1 METRKLIICRGIQG
15 SGKSTWAKQWCHED
29 PEHRVRF
36 NNDDIR
42 NMLGDYWVTSREKLV
57 TAMYKLFI
65 YQSMDREYNIVIDN
79 MNLNPKTIKELEEIV
94 NSHNET
100 AEETAGMVKY
110 EIEYKDFFIPVEE
123 CIRRDSMRPNPIGA
137 KVIKDTWKRYQAF
150 IVKETIKKDLENKV
164 KYVPELPLVV
174 IADMDGTLSLN
185 TSGRPFYGEGAAEGM
200 LTDSINNNVAD
211 AVRAVCD
218 GANAELIVL
227 TGREDTPEIRQAT
240 YDWLGKNW
248 LLPDKLLMR
257 PKGDY
262 SPAQECKRTIY
273 KNYIEGNYNVLV
285 VFDDSQKC
293 VDMWREEG
301 LTCLQP
307 NDGKF

>member
-1 METRKLIICRGIQG
+1 
-15 SGKSTWAKQWCHED
+15 
-29 PEHRVRF
+29 
-36 NNDDIR
+36 
-42 NMLGDYWVTSREKLV
+42 MLGDYWVTSRERLV
-57 TAMYKLFI
+57 ADLKRTFACEATSRGY
-65 YQSMDREYNIVIDN
+65 DIVVDN
-79 MNLNPKTIKELEEIV
+79 MNLNPKEIAWW
-94 NSHNET
+94 ET
-100 AEETAGMVKY
+100 AVEVANNTTDYKY
-110 EIEYKDFFIPVEE
+110 TIEFKDFFIPVEE
-123 CIRRDSMRPNPIGA
+123 CIRRDAMRPNPIGA

-150 IVKETIKKDLENKV
+150 IVQETIKKDLENKV
-164 KYVPELPLVV
+164 RYTSGLPLVV

-218 GANAELIVL
+218 GADAELIVL
-227 TGREDTPEIRQAT
+227 TGREDTLEVRQAT
-240 YDWLGKNW
+240 YDWLDKNW

-262 SPAQECKRTIY
+262 SPAQECKRAIY
-273 KNYIEGNYNVLV
+273 KKYIEGNYNVLV

>member
-29 PEHRVRF
+29 PERRVRF

-42 NMLGDYWVTSREKLV
+42 NMLGDYWVISREKLV
-57 TAMYKLFI
+57 KALYEEFLS
-65 YQSMDREYNIVIDN
+65 YSMAHGYNIVIDN
-79 MNLNPKTIKELEEIV
+79 MNLNLKTTSAIIEEV
-94 NSHNET
+94 NLFNRI
-100 AEETAGMVKY
+100 AQGQY
-110 EIEYKDFFIPVEE
+110 EWEYVVEYKDFFIPVEE

-150 IVKETIKKDLENKV
+150 IVQETIRKDLENKV
-164 KYVPELPLVV
+164 KYAPELPLVV

-185 TSGRPFYGEGAAEGM
+185 TGGRPFYGEGAAEGM

-211 AVRAVCD
+211 AVRAMCD

-240 YDWLGKNW
+240 YDWLDRNW

-257 PKGDY
+257 PRGDY
-262 SPAQECKRTIY
+262 SPAQECKRAIY

>member
-1 METRKLIICRGIQG
+1 MEKRKLILCRGIQA
-15 SGKSTWAKQWCHED
+15 SGKSTWAKAWAKED
-29 PEHRVRF
+29 PEHRIRF

-42 NMLGDYWVTSREKLV
+42 NMFGEYWIPSREGMV
-57 TAMYKLFI
+57 TELKRSFACEATRKG
-65 YQSMDREYNIVIDN
+65 YNIVVDN
-79 MNLNPKTIKELEEIV
+79 MNLNPKEVKWWEDVIKVANATTEFEYELEF
-94 NSHNET
+94 
-100 AEETAGMVKY
+100 
-110 EIEYKDFFIPVEE
+110 KDFFISVDE
-123 CIRRDSMRPNPIGA
+123 CIRRDAMREQPMGA

-150 IVKETIKKDLENKV
+150 IVQENIKKSLKNKV
-164 KYVPELPLVV
+164 KYIPELPIAV

-185 TSGRPFYGEGAAEGM
+185 TSGRPFYGDGAAEGM
-200 LTDSINNNVAD
+200 LTDFVNGNVAD

-218 GANAELIVL
+218 GIDAELIVL
-227 TGREDTPEIRQAT
+227 TGREDTPEIRKAT
-240 YDWLGKNW
+240 YDWLDKNW

-262 SPAQECKRTIY
+262 SPAQECKRAIY
-273 KNYIEGNYNVLV
+273 KKYIEGNYNVLV

-307 NDGKF
+307 NEGKF

>member
-57 TAMYKLFI
+57 KALYEEFLS
-65 YQSMDREYNIVIDN
+65 YSMAHGYNIVIDN
-79 MNLNPKTIKELEEIV
+79 MNLNLKTTSAIIEEVNLFNRIAHGQYEWEYIV
-94 NSHNET
+94 EF
-100 AEETAGMVKY
+100 
-110 EIEYKDFFIPVEE
+110 KDFFTSVEE
-123 CIRRDSMRPNPIGA
+123 CIRRDAMRPNPIGA

-150 IVKETIKKDLENKV
+150 IVQETIRKDLENKV
-164 KYVPELPLVV
+164 KYAPGLPLVV

-211 AVRAVCD
+211 AVRAMCD
-218 GANAELIVL
+218 GADAELIVL
-227 TGREDTPEIRQAT
+227 TGREDTPEVRQAT
-240 YDWLGKNW
+240 YDWLDKNW

-262 SPAQECKRTIY
+262 SPAQECKRAIY
-273 KNYIEGNYNVLV
+273 KKYIEGNYNVLV

>member
-57 TAMYKLFI
+57 KALYEEFLS
-65 YQSMDREYNIVIDN
+65 YSMAHGYNIVIDN
-79 MNLNPKTIKELEEIV
+79 MNLNLKTTSAIIEEV
-94 NSHNET
+94 NLFNRI
-100 AEETAGMVKY
+100 AQGQY
-110 EIEYKDFFIPVEE
+110 EWEYVVEFKDFFIPVEE
-123 CIRRDSMRPNPIGA
+123 CIRRDAMRPNPIGA

-150 IVKETIKKDLENKV
+150 IVRETIKKDLENKV
-164 KYVPELPLVV
+164 RYTSGLPLVV

-211 AVRAVCD
+211 AVRAMCD
-218 GANAELIVL
+218 GAYAELIVL

-240 YDWLGKNW
+240 YDWLDKNW

-262 SPAQECKRTIY
+262 SPAQECKRAIY

>member
-57 TAMYKLFI
+57 RALYEEFLS
-65 YQSMDREYNIVIDN
+65 YSMAHGYNIVIDN
-79 MNLNPKTIKELEEIV
+79 MNLNLKTTSAIIEEV
-94 NSHNET
+94 NLFNRI
-100 AEETAGMVKY
+100 AQGQY
-110 EIEYKDFFIPVEE
+110 EWEYVVEFKDFFIPVEE
-123 CIRRDSMRPNPIGA
+123 CIRRDAMRPNPIGA

-150 IVKETIKKDLENKV
+150 IVRETIKKDLENKV
-164 KYVPELPLVV
+164 RYTSGLPLVV

-211 AVRAVCD
+211 AVRAMCD
-218 GANAELIVL
+218 GADAELIVL

-240 YDWLGKNW
+240 YDWLDKNW

-262 SPAQECKRTIY
+262 SPAQECKRAIY